1 MTLGECE
8 RLRDALAK
16 RADQPGRGHERSID
30 AGFLPARRVGDVGH
44 PAPSPRRRA
53 RSANNMSE
61 PEPPDKAQDST
72 AKAQVRS
79 AETAA
84 ETYASDHNGEYKGL
98 EPAKLKEVEPT
109 LGDEGSAKL
118 IKAEAKGGGFL
129 VESEAVT
136 TKNKY
141 AIERNGGGGISR
153 KCEKENAGGCPS
165 GGSW

>member
-1 MTLGECE
+1 MLMPC
-8 RLRDALAK
+8 RPR
-16 RADQPGRGHERSID
+16 P
-30 AGFLPARRVGDVGH
+30 H
-44 PAPSPRRRA
+44 PADESGFTLLEILVVVLIVGILA
-53 RSANNMSE
+53 AIAIAVFITQT
-61 PEPPDKAQDST
+61 DKAQDST

-153 KCEKENAGGCPS
+153 K
-165 GGSW
+165 